1 MYSLGVIFFEMCHPP
16 PSTEMERQQLLTAL
30 RKDQP
35 ELPTLFSEYKM
46 KKKVCPPHPLPH
58 PLPRPLPRPAVM
70 GRGTVFGVQ
79 LLIAQYF
86 CVLHNSSLM

>member
-35 ELPTLFSEYKM
+35 ELPTFFSEYKM
-46 KKKVCPPHPLPH
+46 KKKVCPPHPLPC
-58 PLPRPLPRPAVM
+58 PLPQPAVV
-70 GRGTVFGVQ
+70 GRGTMFGV
-79 LLIAQYF
+79 IAQYF
-86 CVLHNSSLM
+86 SVLHNSSLM